1 MNIEIVTAWRRN
13 GTRAAQQFHVG
24 CGANPCFQGC
34 CKDRC
39 SAVRRR
45 AACGGRSPPS
55 AVIRSIWNIALLSP
69 IVGSRG
75 KRQDCRMAKGRTQ
88 STTPDLFSTASTR
101 ERVPSSNLPVS
112 SSPPTHTA
120 KKAPSQRYV
129 LPRDLPGAMK
139 QLDDQELDR
148 LLAAVLAEQRRRG
161 RKPPESDESS
171 RKRRIEPDVSL
182 TLGKLNAVRAA
193 FKAGVKPSQIARQF
207 GISQSDVRKVLARD
221 AST

>member
-1 MNIEIVTAWRRN
+1 
-13 GTRAAQQFHVG
+13 
-24 CGANPCFQGC
+24 
-34 CKDRC
+34 
-39 SAVRRR
+39 
-45 AACGGRSPPS
+45 
-55 AVIRSIWNIALLSP
+55 
-69 IVGSRG
+69 
-75 KRQDCRMAKGRTQ
+75 MAKGRTQ